1 MDKKT
6 HEIHENL
13 NPLYKWLANLEW
25 LLCVCVCVRECV
37 CVCVFVCVCVCV
49 CVCLCVCVCV
59 CVVLILYDLHTI
71 WTLSLQ
77 RTQNEYIK
85 IFYNYVHHY

>member
-37 CVCVFVCVCVCV
+37 CVFVCVY
-49 CVCLCVCVCV
+49 
-59 CVVLILYDLHTI
+59 VVLILYDLHTI
-71 WTLSLQ
+71 GTLSLQ

>member
-25 LLCVCVCVRECV
+25 LLCVCVCVCECV
-37 CVCVFVCVCVCV
+37 CVCVFVYVCVCM
-49 CVCLCVCVCV
+49 
-59 CVVLILYDLHTI
+59 
-71 WTLSLQ
+71 
-77 RTQNEYIK
+77 
-85 IFYNYVHHY
+85 